1 MLGLLTVRLVRELV
15 ATDVGSGR
23 MSKLQPLRRKF
34 VGAVGFPLPDEL
46 YVIQLNRGKVR
57 RVCAAPVSSASALA
71 VARIIFLEI
80 RIL

>member
-1 MLGLLTVRLVRELV
+1 M
-15 ATDVGSGR
+15 
-23 MSKLQPLRRKF
+23 KF
-34 VGAVGFPLPDEL
+34 VGAVGFPPPDEL